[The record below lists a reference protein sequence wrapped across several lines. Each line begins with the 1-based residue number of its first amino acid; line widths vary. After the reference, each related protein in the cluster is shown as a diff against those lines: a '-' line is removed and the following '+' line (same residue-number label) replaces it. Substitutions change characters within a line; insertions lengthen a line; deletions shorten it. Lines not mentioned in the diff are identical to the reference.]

1 VPRQTDTETCLHTQ
15 TQRHVYT
22 HRHRDMSTHTDTWTA
37 FEQVMWKALP
47 AGLETTGA
55 GLEGRRKTKSAA
67 VDFQLNLQISGLI

>member
-1 VPRQTDTETCLHTQ
+1 MTCLHTQ